1 MPSSAHE
8 ARQTPPQPVQIEC
21 IGLGEAAAV
30 LPQLQDLFDGAY
42 HDSHMSSDL
51 AEDIEAKP
59 EGFQLFVARTDDQLD
74 TVVGAAVVESKI
86 HPAFNYLDFPPVHVK
101 RFTVSEAIRGM
112 GIGKQLLD
120 ETKRYGFEEQGLKAL
135 FVESNEIGAIS
146 MYGREGALYSLDS
159 IQEYWRRNTPEQALA
174 YFAMDITDPRRRG
187 ERYPNGEG
195 IRFVFARDEATTQ
208 FFQEHGHISKEEVL
222 RRTGITPLV
231 EGH

>member
-1 MPSSAHE
+1 MSARYETH
-8 ARQTPPQPVQIEC
+8 QTPPQPVTIERL
-21 IGLGEAAAV
+21 GLSEAAAV

-59 EGFQLFVARTDDQLD
+59 EVFYLFLARTDDHPD
-74 TVVGAAVVESKI
+74 TIAGVAVVESKV
-86 HPAFNYLDFPPVHVK
+86 HPAFDYLGFPPIHLK
-101 RFTVSEAIRGM
+101 RFTVGQAVRSM
-112 GIGKQLLD
+112 GIGKRLLD
-120 ETKRYGFEEQGLKAL
+120 EVKGYSFEEQSLKAL

-159 IQEYWRRNTPEQALA
+159 IQEYWRRNTPEQALT

-195 IRFVFARDEATTQ
+195 IRFVYSRNEETTRFFRD
-208 FFQEHGHISKEEVL
+208 HGYISKDEL
-222 RRTGITPLV
+222 LSSLV
-231 EGH
+231 

>member
-1 MPSSAHE
+1 MSVRHE
-8 ARQTPPQPVQIEC
+8 THQTPPQPLTIERL
-21 IGLGEAAAV
+21 GLGEASAV
-30 LPQLQDLFDGAY
+30 LPQLKGLLAGAY

-59 EGFQLFVARTDDQLD
+59 EVFQLFLARTDDQPD
-74 TVVGAAVVESKI
+74 TVAGVAVVESKV
-86 HPAFNYLDFPPVHVK
+86 HPAFDYLGFPPIHLK
-101 RFTVSEAIRGM
+101 RFTVAQAVRSMR
-112 GIGKQLLD
+112 IGKRLLD
-120 ETKRYGFEEQGLKAL
+120 EVKGYSFEEQSLKAL

-195 IRFVFARDEATTQ
+195 IRFVFTGDETTTQ
-208 FFQEHGHISKEEVL
+208 FFQEHGHISKEEIL